1 MFIACKT
8 KCEHNCNTSIY
19 GTSKT
24 RAHGQRTTDNE
35 RTHGQRTTKTT
46 PAFGESDVT

>member
-19 GTSKT
+19 GTSKM
-24 RAHGQRTTDNE
+24 
-35 RTHGQRTTKTT
+35 RTHGQWTMDNKHAHGQQTTKTT
-46 PAFGESDVT
+46 PVFGESDVM